1 MRDVADIRPQRHGR
15 GSTAIRR
22 CGAVLLGAFVVVAV
36 LTPIASPAA
45 RKDRA
50 SATFKRV
57 DIAKRL
63 SAPIRIGIPPLR
75 SLVSR
80 LPVDQACISS
90 FQFDF
95 SPKLNNNTVSSQTTA
110 ALTNCFSPN
119 GSHPDLLSGV
129 LFADRGHSTATGCA
143 PVPLAIDGVGSIL
156 WNDESSSNFTFRV
169 NTNPLADGFGLEAK
183 IFSGTY
189 AGHKITAVPFLL
201 LVDGVCG
208 VAGGV
213 NSMIVSFGMDFVNG

>member
-1 MRDVADIRPQRHGR
+1 MPDVPELRPQRHGR
-15 GSTAIRR
+15 GWAAIRR
-22 CGAVLLGAFVVVAV
+22 CGAVLLAASVVAV
-36 LTPIASPAA
+36 LTPSASQAV

-50 SATFKRV
+50 AATFKKLNL
-57 DIAKRL
+57 AKRL
-63 SAPIRIGIPPLR
+63 SAPIRIGMPLPR
-75 SLVSR
+75 PLLSR
-80 LPVDQACISS
+80 LPVDQACFAS

-95 SPKLNNNTVSSQTTA
+95 TPKLNNNTVSSQTTA

-119 GSHPDLLSGV
+119 GSRPDLLSGV

-143 PVPLAIDGVGSIL
+143 PAPLAIDGVGSIL

-189 AGHKITAVPFLL
+189 AGHKITAVPFMLL
-201 LVDGVCG
+201 MDGVCG
-208 VAGGV
+208 VTGGV